1 MAESDPKQDISK
13 ALAQLPSGLFI
24 LTARSE
30 DTACGILVSW
40 VQQTCFEPPMVSVAI
55 AKGRPIMPL
64 ISQTRQFG
72 LCQLAESDKLI
83 LRRFSSGSDPSEDPF
98 LSFEMLRDTALTVPI
113 LAQSM
118 SYLECQVACHIDVEG
133 DHDLFVGR
141 VVAGKHQKGTP
152 WVHVRKNGFAY

>member
-1 MAESDPKQDISK
+1 MAECDPQQDISK
-13 ALAQLPSGLFI
+13 ALAQVPSGLFI

-30 DTACGILVSW
+30 DKSSGILVSW

-83 LRRFSSGSDPSEDPF
+83 VRRFSSDLDPSEDPF
-98 LSFEMLRDTALTVPI
+98 LSFDMLRDTASTVPI

-141 VVAGKHQKGTP
+141 VVAGKHQKGKP
-152 WVHVRKNGFAY
+152 WIHVRKNGFAY